1 MKYVASCSFGKDSL
15 ATIILAKIHNEPLD
29 AVVYARV
36 MYDQYRSA
44 EVPEHE
50 EFIQN
55 VAIPMLESWG
65 IPVYIVQS
73 EKTFMDCFYRV
84 RLSLIHI

>member
-1 MKYVASCSFGKDSL
+1 MKYIASCSFGKDSL
-15 ATIILAKIHNEPLD
+15 ATVILAKIHNEPLD

-36 MYDQYRSA
+36 MYDQHRSA

-55 VAIPMLESWG
+55 GDSHVGVVGHSSVHGAVG
-65 IPVYIVQS
+65 
-73 EKTFMDCFYRV
+73 
-84 RLSLIHI
+84 